1 MRTLLIILI
10 SVIVF
15 IAGIAIYLQPNS
27 LRGCPEVPNGKG
39 NCQPAD
45 AIVAVSG
52 GDTNARTDA
61 AIKLYQKGW
70 APLLIFAGAAQDKSG
85 PSNAAAMAARAVDQG
100 VPAAAIEVDELSATT
115 EENAS
120 NVRSI
125 FKQNNVGKVI
135 LVTSAYHQRR
145 ASLEFNKRTDNVA
158 ILNAPTNDSDW
169 SFWWWV
175 TPRGWWLAGGELA
188 KIVVF
193 YAGGIAG

>member
-15 IAGIAIYLQPNS
+15 ITGVAIYLQPNS
-27 LRGCPEVPNGKG
+27 LRGCPEVPSGKG

-125 FKQNNVGKVI
+125 FKQNSVGKVI

>member
-15 IAGIAIYLQPNS
+15 ITGVAIYLQPNS
-27 LRGCPEVPNGKG
+27 LRGCPEVPSGKG

>member
-15 IAGIAIYLQPNS
+15 IAGVAIYLQPNS

>member
-15 IAGIAIYLQPNS
+15 IAGVAFYLQPNS

-125 FKQNNVGKVI
+125 FKQNSVGKVI